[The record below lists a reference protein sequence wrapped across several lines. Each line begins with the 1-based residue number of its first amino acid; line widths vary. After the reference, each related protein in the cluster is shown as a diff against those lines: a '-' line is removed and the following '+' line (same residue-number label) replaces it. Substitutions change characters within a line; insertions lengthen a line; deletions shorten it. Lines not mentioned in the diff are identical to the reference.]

1 MKIKSELRPEN
12 LTNIKNCQ
20 FILELKKQMNIRTN
34 RLHSEKRAKAARG
47 ADNEH
52 LGCYEFYNF

>member
-1 MKIKSELRPEN
+1 
-12 LTNIKNCQ
+12 
-20 FILELKKQMNIRTN
+20 MNIRTN

-52 LGCYEFYNF
+52 LGCYEFYNFKKFHEIMKIRLYELMLLIYAIFE